1 MTFWQIVV
9 DVITPGNPRH
19 AALQASLARH
29 ELRVQELGGQR
40 KAGQVLHP
48 LDEIALCA
56 YEVAKW
62 H

>member
-1 MTFWQIVV
+1 MTFWQIIADVV
-9 DVITPGNPRH
+9 TPGAPRH

-29 ELRVQELGGQR
+29 EQRVQQLGGQR
-40 KAGQVLHP
+40 SAGQVLHP

-62 H
+62 N